1 MTLIAFDL
9 DGTLTDTLESIVTA
23 LNKTL
28 LHFNLPQHSLDE
40 ARKMIGFGAEI
51 LIQKAVQSDS
61 KEFLDTVLEHYKK
74 TLLVESQTV
83 QLFKG
88 MQELLDLLKA
98 KGFKTAIT
106 SNKPKD
112 TLLQFVNTQNIQV
125 DVAIGVCE
133 GTAPK
138 PDKCMIDQLRKLY
151 PDHRIILVG
160 DTEIDYQTA
169 VNAQIDSVI
178 VSYGFRTVEE
188 LRSFGIAELVPSV
201 EELSRVLLG

>member
-1 MTLIAFDL
+1 M
-9 DGTLTDTLESIVTA
+9 
-23 LNKTL
+23 
-28 LHFNLPQHSLDE
+28 
-40 ARKMIGFGAEI
+40 
-51 LIQKAVQSDS
+51 
-61 KEFLDTVLEHYKK
+61 FLDTVLEHYKK

-88 MQELLDLLKA
+88 MQELLDQLKA
-98 KGFKTAIT
+98 KGFKSAIT

-125 DVAIGVCE
+125 DVAIGVCDD
-133 GTAPK
+133 TKPK

-151 PDHRIILVG
+151 PGHKIILVG